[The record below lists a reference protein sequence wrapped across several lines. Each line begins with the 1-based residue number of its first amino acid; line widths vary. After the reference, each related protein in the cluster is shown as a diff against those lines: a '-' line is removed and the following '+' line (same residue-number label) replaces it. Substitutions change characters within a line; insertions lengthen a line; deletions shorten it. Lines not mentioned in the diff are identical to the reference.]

1 MNQLR
6 DNNKLMVERI
16 WTIRTIRTT
25 TITTTPAKR
34 LNDMDMNDMVRYGMN
49 HTNDNRITS
58 TPDARHIWYIAY
70 YYIETI
76 QTFSPTSAIG
86 CRNISSNKVG
96 YLHIVFSCLCANST
110 TTFVHED
117 DLTTSINNAMALLFS
132 WTLNQSTQAL
142 VMPSFVSGPHLFVL
156 WTYDVHKKYLV
167 CTWERWYRSL

>member
-70 YYIETI
+70 YYYYIETNFLPLVQLVAETSI
-76 QTFSPTSAIG
+76 QTKLVPPYRILMFV
-86 CRNISSNKVG
+86 CEFN
-96 YLHIVFSCLCANST
+96 YHICSRRWFNHLNQQCNGIT
-110 TTFVHED
+110 T
-117 DLTTSINNAMALLFS
+117 LLFS
-132 WTLNQSTQAL
+132 WTLNQSTTLWWCHRLL
-142 VMPSFVSGPHLFVL
+142 VGNICSVISGAHIMNI
-156 WTYDVHKKYLV
+156 W
-167 CTWERWYRSL
+167 CA